1 VTTRRSIENRKLI
14 LSQNAHETQKA
25 LKEYNSRKLI
35 LQTLK
40 TLKNIP
46 AQKNDTIYRNRIQHG
61 TIQNTEIYKII
72 KNNEQNMTQW
82 RQKHPLIIRNQSVR
96 GKQFDDMKAIL
107 KKEDSYDHNIKIL
120 QELATI
126 TVKPNE
132 ITASN
137 TGIRILETGTT
148 LVKDVVSQ
156 GLNAISGPIKIIII
170 TASIVG
176 GIILLLIA
184 YKYIHKNEPEK
195 IEINLETHT
204 RIHPHI
210 WKPHD
215 AYYNNIIS
223 TN

>member
-1 VTTRRSIENRKLI
+1 MGQGI
-14 LSQNAHETQKA
+14 
-25 LKEYNSRKLI
+25 SRV
-35 LQTLK
+35 
-40 TLKNIP
+40 
-46 AQKNDTIYRNRIQHG
+46 
-61 TIQNTEIYKII
+61 I
-72 KNNEQNMTQW
+72 K
-82 RQKHPLIIRNQSVR
+82 
-96 GKQFDDMKAIL
+96 
-107 KKEDSYDHNIKIL
+107 
-120 QELATI
+120 
-126 TVKPNE
+126 
-132 ITASN
+132 TASD

-204 RIHPHI
+204 RTHAHI